1 LLISLWGLLEAL
13 PEPLQPFVAAIVRTL
28 RHAKG
33 WSQEELALKVR
44 IEPSEISLLE
54 SGKRNPT
61 LWTIQRLAW
70 ALEVQP
76 DHFLWFA
83 RVLQERVEGERGQD

>member
-1 LLISLWGLLEAL
+1 MEAL

-28 RHAKG
+28 RHEKG

-70 ALEVQP
+70 ALEVDLFQL
-76 DHFLWFA
+76 LWLA
-83 RVLQERVEGERGQD
+83 QVLQRRVKRERDSG

>member
-1 LLISLWGLLEAL
+1 M

-28 RHAKG
+28 RHEKG

-70 ALEVQP
+70 ALEVDLFQL
-76 DHFLWFA
+76 LWLA
-83 RVLQERVEGERGQD
+83 QVLQRRVKRERDSG